1 MNLEQT
7 INEQLK
13 EAIKSGDKLRLETIR
28 SIRASIIEFNKS
40 GLNREMNAD
49 DELKI
54 LQTAAKR
61 RKDAIELYIK
71 GNRNDLAD
79 KEKLE
84 LGIITEFLPAQMSEE
99 DIITVVDQLIRQ
111 SDAKGIQD
119 LGKIMG
125 PAMKE
130 LKGKA
135 DGALV
140 QKIVKSRLEN
150 L

>member
-1 MNLEQT
+1 MQT
-7 INEQLK
+7 P
-13 EAIKSGDKLRLETIR
+13 S
-28 SIRASIIEFNKS
+28 
-40 GLNREMNAD
+40 
-49 DELKI
+49 
-54 LQTAAKR
+54 KR
-61 RKDAIELYIK
+61 RKDAIELYLK

-84 LGIITEFLPAQMSEE
+84 LEIISEFLPAQMSEE
-99 DIITVVDQLIRQ
+99 DIIKVVDQLIIQ
-111 SDAKGIQD
+111 SGAKSMQD